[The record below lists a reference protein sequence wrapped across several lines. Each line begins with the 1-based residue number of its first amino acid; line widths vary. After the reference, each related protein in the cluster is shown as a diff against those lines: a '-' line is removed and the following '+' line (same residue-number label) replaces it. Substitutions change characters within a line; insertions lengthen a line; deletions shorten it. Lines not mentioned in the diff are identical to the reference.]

1 MTMTM
6 EWLPVKE
13 EPIRVGLMGFGK
25 TGKAVATVLLK
36 DPHVRLEWVIRKSRR
51 LEHRS
56 VPEFLGIDSKEPGLI
71 YPSEEFTAEQLLDRH
86 PVDAI
91 VDFSSEEGVDYYGE
105 VAARRGV
112 SIVTAI
118 SAYPNSKIKFLRN
131 LSAHTRVLWSPNITL
146 GINFMILAAKTL
158 KLIAPFTDIEVVEE
172 HFKAKPE
179 TSGTA
184 VKIAEALE
192 LEPEKIKSIRAG
204 GIIGV
209 HEILFG
215 FPFQTVR
222 LKHESISREA
232 FGNGAKFA
240 IEELAKREKGF
251 YSMEQLLGPYFLDSN
266 KEYLP
271 KNTEVEDSLLT
282 WISLQFAKRR
292 DSFLNWRM
300 RRKKF

>member
-1 MTMTM
+1 MTMG
-6 EWLPVKE
+6 WLHEDKK
-13 EPIRVGLMGFGK
+13 PIRVGLMGFGK

-36 DPHVRLEWVIRKSRR
+36 DPMIRLEWVVRKSHV

-56 VPEFLGIDSKEPGLI
+56 VPEFLGIESNEPGVI
-71 YPSEEFTAEQLLDRH
+71 QSISEVTAQELLLKH

-91 VDFSSEEGVDYYGE
+91 IDFSSEEGLDYYGQT
-105 VAARRGV
+105 AAQMGV

-118 SAYPNSKIKFLRN
+118 SLYSNRSIKTLEK
-131 LSAHTRVLWSPNITL
+131 LSENTKVLWSPNITL

-158 KLIAPFTDIEVVEE
+158 KHIAPHADIEIVEE
-172 HFKAKPE
+172 HFKVKPE

-184 VKIAEALE
+184 LQISNALD
-192 LEPEKIKSIRAG
+192 LQSSDIKSIRAG

-209 HEILFG
+209 HEIIFG

-240 IEELAKREKGF
+240 VEELVKRENGL
-251 YSMEQLLGPYFLDSN
+251 YTMEQLLGPFFIESN
-266 KEYLP
+266 KQFIP
-271 KNTEVEDSLLT
+271 KCHSEPSL
-282 WISLQFAKRR
+282 
-292 DSFLNWRM
+292 SFLKKLINRAIVRNP
-300 RRKKF
+300 RRKDATTQAHL

>member
-1 MTMTM
+1 MAMTM
-6 EWLPVKE
+6 EWLPQGEK
-13 EPIRVGLMGFGK
+13 PIRVGLMGFGK

-36 DPHVRLEWVIRKSRR
+36 DPKIRLEWVIRNSHK

-56 VPEFLGIDSKEPGLI
+56 VPEFLGIESHEPGLI
-71 YPSEEFTAEQLLDRH
+71 YPREEFSAQELLQKH

-91 VDFSSEEGVDYYGE
+91 IDFSSESGVEYYGDAAAE
-105 VAARRGV
+105 KGVA
-112 SIVTAI
+112 IVTAI
-118 SAYPNSKIKFLRN
+118 SAYPNTKIKLLRN

-158 KLIAPFTDIEVVEE
+158 KFIAPFTDIEIVEE

-184 VKIAEALE
+184 VRISEALE
-192 LEPEKIKSIRAG
+192 IEPENIKSIRAG

-209 HEILFG
+209 HEIIFG

-222 LKHESISREA
+222 MKHESISREA

-240 IEELAKREKGF
+240 VEELIQKEPGF
-251 YSMEQLLGPYFLDSN
+251 YTMEQMLGPYFIDSN
-266 KEYLP
+266 REYI
-271 KNTEVEDSLLT
+271 TEKPVAKKSL
-282 WISLQFAKRR
+282 IKRIGLHF
-292 DSFLNWRM
+292 SQSSNALLNRWM
-300 RRKKF
+300 GRK

>member
-1 MTMTM
+1 MTMTV
-6 EWLPVKE
+6 EWIAKE
-13 EPIRVGLMGFGK
+13 SRPIRVGLMGFGK

-36 DPHVRLEWVIRKSRR
+36 DPLIRLEWVVRKSHT

-56 VPEFLGIDSKEPGLI
+56 VPEFLGIDSDEPGLI
-71 YPSEEFTAEQLLDRH
+71 YPKDEFTASELLNSH

-91 VDFSSEEGVDYYGE
+91 IDFSSEDGVDYYGDAAAE
-105 VAARRGV
+105 KGVA
-112 SIVTAI
+112 IVTAI
-118 SAYPNSKIKFLRN
+118 SLYPSTKLRFLRN

-158 KLIAPFTDIEVVEE
+158 KHIAPWTDIEVVEE
-172 HFKAKPE
+172 HFKLKRE

-184 VKIAEALE
+184 IRIAEALN
-192 LEPEKIKSIRAG
+192 LDPENIKSIRAG

-240 IEELAKREKGF
+240 VEELVRRDVGF
-251 YSMEQLLGPYFLDSN
+251 YTMEQLLGPYFVESN
-266 KEYLP
+266 REYIPQSKVHNKPL
-271 KNTEVEDSLLT
+271 KNRIRLQLSQGFNSLL
-282 WISLQFAKRR
+282 
-292 DSFLNWRM
+292 NWWM
-300 RRKKF
+300 GRK

>member
-1 MTMTM
+1 M
-6 EWLPVKE
+6 EWIYEAKK
-13 EPIRVGLMGFGK
+13 PISVGLIGFGR

-36 DPHVRLEWVIRKSRR
+36 DPMIRLEWVMRKSNA

-71 YPSEEFTAEQLLDRH
+71 HSISEFSAQELFEKH

-91 VDFSSEEGVDYYGE
+91 IDFSSEGGLDYYGE
-105 VAARRGV
+105 TAARMGV
-112 SIVTAI
+112 AIVTAI
-118 SAYPNSKIKFLRN
+118 SSYSSRSIKLLEK
-131 LSAHTRVLWSPNITL
+131 LSLNTKVLWSPNITV

-158 KLIAPFTDIEVVEE
+158 KHIAPYTDIEIVEE
-172 HFKAKPE
+172 HFKVKKE

-184 VKIAEALE
+184 LQISKALD
-192 LEPEKIKSIRAG
+192 LQPIDIKSIRAG

-209 HEILFG
+209 HEIIFG

-240 IEELAKREKGF
+240 VEELVKRENGMF
-251 YSMEQLLGPYFLDSN
+251 TMEQLLGPYFIESN
-266 KEYLP
+266 KQYIPKSNSEPTSNILMKLIKRTKLP
-271 KNTEVEDSLLT
+271 FQS
-282 WISLQFAKRR
+282 RR
-292 DSFLNWRM
+292 NNSI
-300 RRKKF
+300 

>member
-1 MTMTM
+1 MNMTM
-6 EWLPVKE
+6 EWLPQKQ
-13 EPIRVGLMGFGK
+13 EPLRVGLVGFGK

-36 DPHVRLEWVIRKSRR
+36 DPHIRLEWVIRKSHR

-56 VPEFLGIDSKEPGLI
+56 VPEFLGIDSDEPGLI
-71 YPSEEFTAEQLLDRH
+71 YPSEEFTAEQLLDQH

-91 VDFSSEEGVDYYGE
+91 VDFSSEDGVEYYGE
-105 VAARRGV
+105 AAAGRGV
-112 SIVTAI
+112 SIVSAI
-118 SAYPNSKIKFLRN
+118 SAYPNSKIKYLRN
-131 LSAHTRVLWSPNITL
+131 LSLHTRVLWSPNITL

-158 KLIAPFTDIEVVEE
+158 KLIAPFTDIEIVEE

-184 VKIAEALE
+184 MKIAEALD
-192 LEPEKIKSIRAG
+192 LEPESIKSIRAG

-240 IEELAKREKGF
+240 VEELSKRDKGF
-251 YSMEQLLGPYFLDSN
+251 YTMEQLLGPYFVDSN
-266 KEYLP
+266 KEYMP
-271 KNTEVEDSLLT
+271 ENSEQEISLLT
-282 WISLQFAKRR
+282 RVRLHFAKRL
-292 DSFLNWRM
+292 DSLFN
-300 RRKKF
+300 RRVGSK

>member
-1 MTMTM
+1 MSITMP
-6 EWLPVKE
+6 WLVAEKSPL
-13 EPIRVGLMGFGK
+13 RVGLIGFGK

-36 DPHVRLEWVIRKSRR
+36 DPAIRLEWVVRKSHS

-56 VPEFLGIDSKEPGLI
+56 VPEFLGIESSEPGLI
-71 YPSEEFTAEQLLDRH
+71 YSSSEFSALELLNQH

-91 VDFSSEEGVDYYGE
+91 VDFSSDSGIDYYGE
-105 VAARRGV
+105 AAAEKSIAIV
-112 SIVTAI
+112 SAI
-118 SAYPNSKIKFLRN
+118 SAYPKTQIKFIKN
-131 LSAHTRVLWSPNITL
+131 LSSRTQILWSPNITL

-158 KLIAPFTDIEVVEE
+158 KFIAPFTDIEIVEE
-172 HFKAKPE
+172 HFKLKNE

-184 VKIAEALE
+184 LRIAEALE
-192 LEPEKIKSIRAG
+192 LDPDQIKSIRAG

-240 IEELAKREKGF
+240 VEELVKREKGF
-251 YSMEQLLGPYFLDSN
+251 YSMEELLGPYFVDSN
-266 KEYLP
+266 RKYIQELKSP
-271 KNTEVEDSLLT
+271 P
-282 WISLQFAKRR
+282 ISLYQRIRLHLSKSI
-292 DSFLNWRM
+292 DSFLNRGM
-300 RRKKF
+300 SGK

>member
-1 MTMTM
+1 MSITMP
-6 EWLPVKE
+6 WLVAEKSPL
-13 EPIRVGLMGFGK
+13 RVGLIGFGK

-36 DPHVRLEWVIRKSRR
+36 DPAIRLEWVVRKSHS

-56 VPEFLGIDSKEPGLI
+56 VPEFLGIESSEPGLI
-71 YPSEEFTAEQLLDRH
+71 YSSSEFSALELLNQH

-91 VDFSSEEGVDYYGE
+91 VDFSSDSGIDYYGE
-105 VAARRGV
+105 AAAEKSIAIV
-112 SIVTAI
+112 SAI
-118 SAYPNSKIKFLRN
+118 SAYPKTQIKFLKN
-131 LSAHTRVLWSPNITL
+131 LSSRTQILWSPNITL

-158 KLIAPFTDIEVVEE
+158 KFIAPFTDIEIVEE
-172 HFKAKPE
+172 HFKLKNE

-184 VKIAEALE
+184 LRIAEALE
-192 LEPEKIKSIRAG
+192 LDPDQIKSIRAG

-240 IEELAKREKGF
+240 VEELVKREKGF
-251 YSMEQLLGPYFLDSN
+251 YSMEELLGPYFVDSN
-266 KEYLP
+266 RKYIQELKSP
-271 KNTEVEDSLLT
+271 P
-282 WISLQFAKRR
+282 ISLYQRIRLHLSKSI
-292 DSFLNWRM
+292 DSFLNRGM
-300 RRKKF
+300 SGK

>member
-1 MTMTM
+1 M
-6 EWLPVKE
+6 EWVAKDERPL
-13 EPIRVGLMGFGK
+13 RVGLMGFGR

-36 DPHVRLEWVIRKSRR
+36 DPNIRLEWVIRKSHI

-56 VPEFLGIDSKEPGLI
+56 VPEFLGIDSNEPGLI
-71 YPSEEFTAEQLLDRH
+71 YPKEEFTATELLDSH

-91 VDFSSEEGVDYYGE
+91 IDFSSEDGIDFYGDAAAEKGV
-105 VAARRGV
+105 A
-112 SIVTAI
+112 IVTAI
-118 SAYPNSKIKFLRN
+118 SVYPSTKLRLLRN

-158 KLIAPFTDIEVVEE
+158 KHIAPWTDIEIVEE
-172 HFKAKPE
+172 HFKLKKE

-184 VKIAEALE
+184 VRIAEALE
-192 LEPEKIKSIRAG
+192 LDPENVKSIRAG

-215 FPFQTVR
+215 FPYQTVR

-240 IEELAKREKGF
+240 VEELIKRDVGF
-251 YSMEQLLGPYFLDSN
+251 YTMEQLLGPYFVESN
-266 KEYLP
+266 REYAPSSNGQGKPLR
-271 KNTEVEDSLLT
+271 KR
-282 WISLQFAKRR
+282 IRLQFSQGFNSLVNRWVGR
-292 DSFLNWRM
+292 E
-300 RRKKF
+300 

>member
-1 MTMTM
+1 MTITM
-6 EWLPVKE
+6 PWLTAGKSPL
-13 EPIRVGLMGFGK
+13 RVGLIGFGR

-36 DPHVRLEWVIRKSRR
+36 DPAIRLEWVVRKSHS

-56 VPEFLGIDSKEPGLI
+56 VPEFLGIESSEPGLI
-71 YPSEEFTAEQLLDRH
+71 YSSSEFSALELLNQH

-91 VDFSSEEGVDYYGE
+91 VDFSSESGIDYYGD
-105 VAARRGV
+105 AAAEKSIAIV
-112 SIVTAI
+112 SAI
-118 SAYPNSKIKFLRN
+118 SVYPKTQIKFLKN
-131 LSAHTRVLWSPNITL
+131 LSSRTQILWSPNITL

-158 KLIAPFTDIEVVEE
+158 KFIAPFTDIEIVEE
-172 HFKAKPE
+172 HFKLKSE

-184 VKIAEALE
+184 LRIAEALE
-192 LEPEKIKSIRAG
+192 LDPDQIKSIRAG

-240 IEELAKREKGF
+240 VEELVKREKGF
-251 YSMEQLLGPYFLDSN
+251 YSMEELLGPYFVDSN
-266 KEYLP
+266 RKYIQELKSP
-271 KNTEVEDSLLT
+271 P
-282 WISLQFAKRR
+282 ISLYQRIRLQLSKSI
-292 DSFLNWRM
+292 DSFLN
-300 RRKKF
+300 RRVGGK

>member
-1 MTMTM
+1 MSITMP
-6 EWLPVKE
+6 WLVAEKSPL
-13 EPIRVGLMGFGK
+13 RVGLIGFGK

-36 DPHVRLEWVIRKSRR
+36 DPAIRLEWVVRKSHS

-56 VPEFLGIDSKEPGLI
+56 VPEFLGIESSEPGLI
-71 YPSEEFTAEQLLDRH
+71 YSSSEFSALELLNQH

-91 VDFSSEEGVDYYGE
+91 VDFSSDSGIDYYGD
-105 VAARRGV
+105 AAAEKSIAIV
-112 SIVTAI
+112 SAI
-118 SAYPNSKIKFLRN
+118 SAYPKTQIKFLKN
-131 LSAHTRVLWSPNITL
+131 LSSRTQILWSPNITL

-158 KLIAPFTDIEVVEE
+158 KFIAPFTDIEIVEE
-172 HFKAKPE
+172 HFKLKNE

-184 VKIAEALE
+184 LRIAEALE
-192 LEPEKIKSIRAG
+192 LDPDQIKSIRAG

-240 IEELAKREKGF
+240 VEELVKREKGF
-251 YSMEQLLGPYFLDSN
+251 YSMEELLGPYFVDSN
-266 KEYLP
+266 RKYIQELKSP
-271 KNTEVEDSLLT
+271 P
-282 WISLQFAKRR
+282 ISLYQRIRLHLSKSI
-292 DSFLNWRM
+292 DSFLNRGM
-300 RRKKF
+300 SGK

>member
-1 MTMTM
+1 MTTTM
-6 EWLPVKE
+6 QWLANPDR
-13 EPIRVGLMGFGK
+13 PLRVGLVGFGK

-36 DPHVRLEWVIRKSRR
+36 DPSIRLEWVIRRSHV

-56 VPEFLGIDSKEPGLI
+56 VPEFLGIDSNEPGLI
-71 YPSEEFTAEQLLDRH
+71 YPSSEFTAQELLSKH

-91 VDFSSEEGVDYYGE
+91 VDFSSEDGVDYYGE
-105 VAARRGV
+105 AAAEKGVA
-112 SIVTAI
+112 IVTAI
-118 SAYPNSKIKFLRN
+118 SAYPNTQIKFLKN
-131 LSAHTRVLWSPNITL
+131 LSVHTKILWSPNITL

-158 KLIAPFTDIEVVEE
+158 KLIAPFTDIEIVEE
-172 HFKAKPE
+172 HFKLKKE

-184 VKIAEALE
+184 VRIAEALE
-192 LEPEKIKSIRAG
+192 VDPDDIKSIRAG

-240 IEELAKREKGF
+240 VEELVKRGNGF
-251 YSMEQLLGPYFLDSN
+251 YTMEELLGPYFVNSN
-266 KEYLP
+266 REYIEEFKKLP
-271 KNTEVEDSLLT
+271 APLHKRIRLHLSKSFDTLLN
-282 WISLQFAKRR
+282 RR
-292 DSFLNWRM
+292 VGS
-300 RRKKF
+300 K